1 MRARSRNHAPVV
13 QRQIGKDPGDPDH
26 PQPIR
31 NSGDLRP
38 HAPTATACTPQRT
51 KDGGPR
57 RSAHRQ
63 RASDRRARGN
73 EQPTPPA
80 GQHPQH
86 EPSMRPP
93 RPQAPETGR
102 PPAGTPPCQRGP
114 NHPQDTTAKG
124 AGQGPRQDV
133 QPCTQGPPGHPYP
146 GGGAESASSGERWG
160 GVTPAHHHVP
170 PMSRLSRVESVKL
183 LQGSECDHVF
193 CKSSS
198 VLLRPVD
205 LPAPVPPGELQLVS
219 LQPPPELLIVST
231 ISDCFLRR
239 KDESSVKMVSV
250 YFIATS
256 AEDCQKRGT

>member
-26 PQPIR
+26 PQLIR

-51 KDGGPR
+51 KNGGPR
-57 RSAHRQ
+57 QSAHRQ

-146 GGGAESASSGERWG
+146 GGGG
-160 GVTPAHHHVP
+160 GVGKQRGAVGRGNSCPPPCTTDVQAQQCLRADTSTGQRQPREAATPAP
-170 PMSRLSRVESVKL
+170 NDR
-183 LQGSECDHVF
+183 
-193 CKSSS
+193 
-198 VLLRPVD
+198 
-205 LPAPVPPGELQLVS
+205 PVPPPGRVHQTGV
-219 LQPPPELLIVST
+219 
-231 ISDCFLRR
+231 
-239 KDESSVKMVSV
+239 
-250 YFIATS
+250 
-256 AEDCQKRGT
+256 

>member
-26 PQPIR
+26 PQLIR

-51 KDGGPR
+51 KNGGPR
-57 RSAHRQ
+57 QSAHRQ

-73 EQPTPPA
+73 EQPTPLA

-102 PPAGTPPCQRGP
+102 PPAGTPPMPERP
-114 NHPQDTTAKG
+114 KP
-124 AGQGPRQDV
+124 
-133 QPCTQGPPGHPYP
+133 PPGHNRQGSRAGTTPRCP
-146 GGGAESASSGERWG
+146 AMHPGTPRTHIPRGGGGGGAESASSGERWG

-170 PMSRLSRVESVKL
+170 PMSRLSSHPL
-183 LQGSECDHVF
+183 MHTHGTYMDSQC
-193 CKSSS
+193 
-198 VLLRPVD
+198 LRADTSTGQRQPREAAT
-205 LPAPVPPGELQLVS
+205 PAPNDRPVPPPGRVHQTGV
-219 LQPPPELLIVST
+219 
-231 ISDCFLRR
+231 
-239 KDESSVKMVSV
+239 
-250 YFIATS
+250 
-256 AEDCQKRGT
+256 